1 MKVLFC
7 ALVGYLLGSISPSAL
22 IAKIKKQDIR
32 KSGTKNLGAMNTL
45 IHFGKAWGVFV
56 MLFDIMKAVI
66 AVKIAKYFVSSLIYA
81 GFIAGGA
88 AVIGHMFPFYM
99 RFKGGKGL
107 APFAGFVL
115 GNNPLVFLF
124 LLVCCVTLMF
134 IVNYSVALPYSASVL
149 YPFMAGYA
157 TRDLNVF
164 LLALPISI
172 VMLVKFRGNL
182 MKAIRREDTKVRDF
196 VRIQFSK

>member
-1 MKVLFC
+1 VKVLFC

-22 IAKIKKQDIR
+22 IAKIKKKDIR

-66 AVKIAKYFVSSLIYA
+66 AVKIAKYFVPSLIYA

>member
-1 MKVLFC
+1 
-7 ALVGYLLGSISPSAL
+7 
-22 IAKIKKQDIR
+22 
-32 KSGTKNLGAMNTL
+32 
-45 IHFGKAWGVFV
+45 

-66 AVKIAKYFVSSLIYA
+66 AVKIAKYFVPSLLYA

>member
-1 MKVLFC
+1 
-7 ALVGYLLGSISPSAL
+7 LL
-22 IAKIKKQDIR
+22 
-32 KSGTKNLGAMNTL
+32 
-45 IHFGKAWGVFV
+45 
-56 MLFDIMKAVI
+56 
-66 AVKIAKYFVSSLIYA
+66 YA

>member
-1 MKVLFC
+1 VKVLFC

-22 IAKIKKQDIR
+22 IAKIKKKDIR

-66 AVKIAKYFVSSLIYA
+66 AVKIAKYFVPSLLYA

>member
-66 AVKIAKYFVSSLIYA
+66 AVKIAKYFVSSLLYA

-88 AVIGHMFPFYM
+88 TVIGHMFPFYM